1 MGFFTRLV
9 EQIITQNLPE
19 RVVKASTNRQLKEMN
34 RLLKKQEKE
43 RKRSGLKNH
52 NDNR

>member
-1 MGFFTRLV
+1 MGFFMRLA

-43 RKRSGLKNH
+43 RKKSGYKSK
-52 NDNR
+52 DEDR